1 MAQLSDTLIF
11 YIISTAA
18 SISVVILGIVYKSK
32 CKIITCCG
40 CLRVERDV
48 AAEERIDEMEI
59 TQNQNQNQ
67 RHDNDFEPNHRYNIS
82 DIESKH
88 TDDSQP
94 IHFDPKYP
102 RHYNQLAINNGNSS
116 IPRNMVQLT

>member
-18 SISVVILGIVYKSK
+18 SISVVILGIIYKSK

-48 AAEERIDEMEI
+48 EAEERIDEMEI
-59 TQNQNQNQ
+59 AQNQ
-67 RHDNDFEPNHRYNIS
+67 RHENDFEQHRHYNVS

-88 TDDSQP
+88 TDDSQT
-94 IHFDPKYP
+94 IQFDPKYP
-102 RHYNQLAINNGNSS
+102 KHYNQLAINNGGGSNSK
-116 IPRNMVQLT
+116 